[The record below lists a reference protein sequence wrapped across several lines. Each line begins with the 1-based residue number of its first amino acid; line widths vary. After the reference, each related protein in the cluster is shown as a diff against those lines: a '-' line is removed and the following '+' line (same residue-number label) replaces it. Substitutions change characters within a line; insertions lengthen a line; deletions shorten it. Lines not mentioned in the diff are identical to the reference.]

1 MSKLSKEIKEYISCP
16 QINGKPYGRWG
27 TLNSQ
32 QRIKIWNLAH
42 QCEVFES
49 VADDSVKELTKYKRA
64 FEILKEKTGL
74 EVKNVNNLG
83 RILHK
88 LYYGDDESTLEKE
101 EYELLEELM
110 NNENTK

>member
-1 MSKLSKEIKEYISCP
+1 MRMTGKEEKPIMIIRNLSNEDVVKPHIAIANQLQKEKDELEI
-16 QINGKPYGRWG
+16 R
-27 TLNSQ
+27 
-32 QRIKIWNLAH
+32 
-42 QCEVFES
+42 
-49 VADDSVKELTKYKRA
+49 LTKYKRA

-88 LYYGDDESTLEKE
+88 LYYGDDESTLEQD

-110 NNENTK
+110 GYE